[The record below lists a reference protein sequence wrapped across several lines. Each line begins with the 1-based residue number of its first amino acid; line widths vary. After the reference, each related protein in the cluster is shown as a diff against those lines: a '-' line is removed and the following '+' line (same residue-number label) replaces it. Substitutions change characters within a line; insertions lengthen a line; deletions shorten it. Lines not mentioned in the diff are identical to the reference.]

1 MRSKHN
7 IDGYT
12 LLELMI
18 TILIGSIITLATTT
32 ILLLGLRLNNE
43 SNETVTN
50 QNTVRVL
57 LTALEDVVTEGK
69 IKKVDSTTSTWTIQS
84 EGETN
89 AETDDIIMFSYS
101 AADKA
106 IYSGSIESGN
116 VLLEGVIASHVFIS
130 EDKVLTFSVE
140 TKHGTYSS
148 SVYCRTTPEVSAV
161 KKNELFEEVKNETIT
176 IDGDGSQ
183 TSEARKAFLKVLA
196 SQYGSNGVI
205 IAPDSTTLT
214 YYSQWYI
221 GNDKWGSVESGTTWN
236 ANTPWCA
243 CFLSWAL
250 AQMPTQYIT
259 NVPHESHVSKYY
271 EYFAGV
277 TNDPYIWKTNNPI
290 PGDIIFFDWD
300 PEKDNGYDHVGAV
313 LKVDTA
319 NNIIYTIE
327 GNTANMVAVRSYKI
341 DDPDIVGYGVL
352 NWIPNQ
358 ESPDPADQ
366 Q

>member
-1 MRSKHN
+1 MRN
-7 IDGYT
+7 NNAGYT

-32 ILLLGLRLNNE
+32 VLLLGLRLNNE
-43 SNETVTN
+43 SNTTVTN

-57 LTALEDVVTEGK
+57 LTALEDIVTEGK
-69 IKKVDSTTSTWTIQS
+69 IKKIESTTNTWTIQS
-84 EGETN
+84 EGETD
-89 AETDDIIMFSYS
+89 AEIDDTIIFSYS
-101 AADKA
+101 ADEKA
-106 IYSGSIESGN
+106 IYSGSS
-116 VLLEGVIASHVFIS
+116 VLLEGVIASHVLMN
-130 EDKVLTFSVE
+130 EDNVLTFAVE
-140 TKHGTYSS
+140 TDRGTYSS
-148 SVYCRTTPEVSAV
+148 SIYCRTTPKVNNA
-161 KKNELFEEVKNETIT
+161 KKDALFEEVEKGEIT
-176 IDGDGSQ
+176 IDDNGSQ

-205 IAPDSTTLT
+205 IDPDSTTLT

-250 AQMPTQYIT
+250 DQMKTKGNII

-277 TNDPYIWKTNNPI
+277 TNDSYIWKTNNPI

-300 PEKDNGYDHVGAV
+300 PEETNGYDHVGAV
-313 LKVDTA
+313 LKVDTV
-319 NNIIYTIE
+319 NDIIYTIE
-327 GNTANMVAVRSYKI
+327 GNTANMVAVRSYKTT
-341 DDPDIVGYGVL
+341 DPDIVGYGVL
-352 NWIPNQ
+352 DWKTNPKTH
-358 ESPDPADQ
+358 
-366 Q
+366 